1 MVNQRTQ
8 GENKMGARYTRD
20 KLQQA
25 AKDNTGGGTGA
36 GFNWVDLKVDK
47 NTPTKQ
53 VTVRLIGFPFG
64 YREHTGYVQKL
75 NPSTKKN
82 EWVETGFHDDDM
94 YEKKKFSRIC
104 TENHP
109 NHGACPWCGAG
120 YRVTQKFAQN
130 VLLRTPYKDEN
141 GKVQFS
147 SEVAI
152 LQKGKMLFVDGIL
165 KKEEE
170 NELQNENSGL
180 DADDP
185 DAACT
190 FLGGEVAHNIIIKAE
205 FNPKQPNNPDYTISV
220 VNKKDII
227 TQDDIDMLAAVGKP
241 TSEELAQIFSD
252 DPDLREYPEWFNY
265 GYQFQKIYKPTPIK
279 TAQSNTSTADLTIG
293 DEDQTTVK
301 AKSRPAP
308 AKQAAQP
315 QVDEDEFADLS
326 IGLDEADLDLLA

>member
-241 TSEELAQIFSD
+241 TSEELAQIFAD

-293 DEDQTTVK
+293 DEEQTTVK

-308 AKQAAQP
+308 AKQVAEP

>member
-1 MVNQRTQ
+1 
-8 GENKMGARYTRD
+8 MGARYTRD

-25 AKDNTGGGTGA
+25 AKEGNGGGNSL

-75 NPSTKKN
+75 NPATKKN

-109 NHGACPWCGAG
+109 NHGACPWCEAG

-190 FLGGEVAHNIIIKAE
+190 FLGGETAHNIIIKAD

-220 VNKKDII
+220 VNKKDIL
-227 TQDDIDMLAAVGKP
+227 TQNDIDMLAAVGKP
-241 TSEELAQIFSD
+241 TSEELAQIFAD
-252 DPDLREYPEWFNY
+252 DPDLQNYPEWFNY

-279 TAQSNTSTADLTIG
+279 TAQSNTSTADLTI
-293 DEDQTTVK
+293 DEQTTVT
-301 AKSRPAP
+301 AKSRPAQAS
-308 AKQAAQP
+308 AKKAEPVAP
-315 QVDEDEFADLS
+315 VVTDDETDEFADLDF
-326 IGLDEADLDLLA
+326 GDTDEVNLDLLG

>member
-8 GENKMGARYTRD
+8 GELKMGARYTRD
-20 KLQQA
+20 KMA
-25 AKDNTGGGTGA
+25 ASKDAPTMTGN
-36 GFNWVDLKVDK
+36 FNWVDLKVDK
-47 NTPTKQ
+47 NNPTKQ

-75 NPSTKKN
+75 NQATKKN
-82 EWVETGFHDDDM
+82 EWVETGFHDDEM

-109 NHGACPWCGAG
+109 NHGACPWCAAG

-130 VLLRTPYKDEN
+130 VLLRTPFKDDN

-205 FNPKQPNNPDYTISV
+205 FNAKQPNNPDYTISV

-227 TQDDIDMLAAVGKP
+227 TQDDIDMLAAVGQP
-241 TSEELAQIFSD
+241 TSEELEQIYSD
-252 DPDLREYPEWFNY
+252 DPDLRNYPDWFNF

-279 TAQSNTSTADLTIG
+279 TAQANTSTEDLTIG
-293 DEDQTTVK
+293 DEASQANVT
-301 AKSRPAP
+301 AKKRPAP
-308 AKQAAQP
+308 AKAAEPAQN
-315 QVDEDEFADLS
+315 DDEFADLNIDLNEVDS
-326 IGLDEADLDLLA
+326 LDILG

>member
-241 TSEELAQIFSD
+241 TSEELAQIFAD

-315 QVDEDEFADLS
+315 QVDEDDFADLS

>member
-1 MVNQRTQ
+1 
-8 GENKMGARYTRD
+8 
-20 KLQQA
+20 
-25 AKDNTGGGTGA
+25 
-36 GFNWVDLKVDK
+36 
-47 NTPTKQ
+47 
-53 VTVRLIGFPFG
+53 
-64 YREHTGYVQKL
+64 L
-75 NPSTKKN
+75 NPATKKN

-109 NHGACPWCGAG
+109 NHGACPWCEAG

-180 DADDP
+180 EADDP

-190 FLGGEVAHNIIIKAE
+190 FLGGEVAHNIIIKAD

-220 VNKKDII
+220 VNKKDVM
-227 TQDDIDMLAAVGKP
+227 TQNDMDMLSVVGKP
-241 TSEELAQIFSD
+241 TNEELQQIYSD
-252 DPDLREYPEWFNY
+252 DPDLRNYPEWFNY
-265 GYQFQKIYKPTPIK
+265 GYQFQKIYKPTSIK

-293 DEDQTTVK
+293 EDTSVT
-301 AKSRPAP
+301 AKKRPAA
-308 AKQAAQP
+308 AKPVVQEK
-315 QVDEDEFADLS
+315 VEDLDEFADLDF
-326 IGLDEADLDLLA
+326 GDTDEANLDLLG